1 MCVAISFLMTFVY
14 VYTME
19 PIQCNLLWN
28 WVNCAVA
35 ISSPQSSL
43 CRPGWHLA
51 IALLLVDVWQSTCQD
66 AIEYCNQ
73 KSPCW
78 LWSNGIKLFTYFN
91 HTGWQAIDWIVVD
104 VVTRLCN
111 LSLSWDMFELSTWW
125 WSELTCW
132 NCWHLVAITHQ
143 WEWYQALQAK
153 ATMLTMTMIVVEHV
167 PIYFKLICFGKT
179 RFGVLFKTRE
189 VESWKWKSCRDFVLD
204 FGRTRNAPEM

>member
-66 AIEYCNQ
+66 AIKYCNQ

-111 LSLSWDMFELSTWW
+111 LSLSWDMFEL
-125 WSELTCW
+125 
-132 NCWHLVAITHQ
+132 HIGGGQ
-143 WEWYQALQAK
+143 
-153 ATMLTMTMIVVEHV
+153 
-167 PIYFKLICFGKT
+167 
-179 RFGVLFKTRE
+179 
-189 VESWKWKSCRDFVLD
+189 SCRAGIVLLPVD
-204 FGRTRNAPEM
+204 VSLQLPTSENGMKHCNQKSPCLQWPWL